1 MQLVIKNEKV
11 IATHKD
17 GQDLGGKYPGCVIV
31 AYAGAYKLT
40 EDGDNSDP
48 RTDEEK
54 LVEYQDQR
62 RLEYPS
68 KDDLMVAL
76 WEKIVEDRT
85 DEDSDVAALQALRE
99 AVKIKYPK

>member
-1 MQLVIKNEKV
+1 MQLVIKNSQV

-17 GQDLGGKYPGCVIV
+17 GQDLGGKYHGCIVV
-31 AYAGAYKLT
+31 AYAGDYKLT
-40 EDGDNSDP
+40 EDGKNPDP
-48 RTDEEK
+48 RTEEEK

-76 WEKIVEDRT
+76 WEKTVEGRT
-85 DEDSDVAALQALRE
+85 DEDSGVEDLQALRE